1 MGSVPAISV
10 LILGI
15 VVPALAGY
23 IEVCDL
29 KCLVV
34 YSVPGQSDLD
44 QKHQCDLIMEKKTN
58 LFGLYSVLSLSLSL
72 QSSHE
77 AFMAQL
83 SQRLHCFI
91 SLHVT
96 VIFLLC
102 SDLLLPKQD
111 PLISNGTDQVY
122 FS

>member
-44 QKHQCDLIMEKKTN
+44 QKHQCDLTMEKKQIFSAFI
-58 LFGLYSVLSLSLSL
+58 LSSLSLSL
-72 QSSHE
+72 
-77 AFMAQL
+77 F
-83 SQRLHCFI
+83 
-91 SLHVT
+91 SLHMRHLWLSSLSDYT
-96 VIFLLC
+96 VLSRFM
-102 SDLLLPKQD
+102 
-111 PLISNGTDQVY
+111 
-122 FS
+122 